1 MLVVALKIMVK
12 SDWAN
17 FTFVFACTCFH
28 EDIHVPVMKF
38 KICNLFQFEAYSL
51 EKVGKNV
58 KEAAKLLEEM

>member
-28 EDIHVPVMKF
+28 EDIRTCTCR

>member
-1 MLVVALKIMVK
+1 MEQTLHL
-12 SDWAN
+12 
-17 FTFVFACTCFH
+17 FVYIACTCFH
-28 EDIHVPVMKF
+28 EDIPFTKF